1 MRKYVLEMDEEQAD
15 IVKDALEFYTRILI
29 GQWQEL
35 GYKCLDMKDIDYRQK
50 LTALKEGLRKL
61 RPIAF
66 PELPADL
73 SASYGVTSRVLPC
86 RAWEIYTVIRHRLAW
101 TKHPEGGMTRDYDKP
116 VNYSSKPLA
125 KCEVKSVENA

>member
-1 MRKYVLEMDEEQAD
+1 MRRYILEMSEEQAD
-15 IVKDALEFYTRILI
+15 IVKDALEFYSRILI

-35 GYKCLDMKDIDYRQK
+35 GYKCLDMKDKDYPSK
-50 LTALKEGLRKL
+50 MNTLKRGLATL
-61 RPIAF
+61 RPLAF

-86 RAWEIYTVIRHRLAW
+86 RTWEIYTVLRYRLAW
-101 TKHPEGGMTRDYDKP
+101 TKHPEGGMARDYDEP
-116 VNYSSKPLA
+116 VNYSSKPLP